1 MGFQGNEPHCMPPQE
16 KSHHAA
22 SATVEL
28 RSSRRIAMARHTRI
42 APRKEKGK
50 EAEVKVDKHNRL
62 RVLLWI
68 LMTTTAVLIAQQVYR
83 YWHRVPTPPPTPDEQ
98 YLPVQFD
105 EQGEMDMGTME
116 RMLDILYKRPNDMEG
131 YESMEA
137 EPGSYRFRKQ
147 A

>member
-1 MGFQGNEPHCMPPQE
+1 MPPQE
-16 KSHHAA
+16 KSHDAA
-22 SATVEL
+22 CATVEL
-28 RSSRRIAMARHTRI
+28 PSSRRLAMARHTRI
-42 APRKEKGK
+42 APRKKKEK
-50 EAEVKVDKHNRL
+50 EAEVKVDEHNRL
-62 RVLLWI
+62 RMLLWI
-68 LMTTTAVLIAQQVYR
+68 LMATTVVLIAQQVYR
-83 YWHRVPTPPPTPDEQ
+83 YWHRVPTPPATSDEQ

-116 RMLDILYKRPNDMEG
+116 RMLDILYKRPKDMEG

>member
-1 MGFQGNEPHCMPPQE
+1 M
-16 KSHHAA
+16 
-22 SATVEL
+22 
-28 RSSRRIAMARHTRI
+28 
-42 APRKEKGK
+42 
-50 EAEVKVDKHNRL
+50 
-62 RVLLWI
+62 
-68 LMTTTAVLIAQQVYR
+68 
-83 YWHRVPTPPPTPDEQ
+83 
-98 YLPVQFD
+98 QFD

>member
-1 MGFQGNEPHCMPPQE
+1 
-16 KSHHAA
+16 
-22 SATVEL
+22 
-28 RSSRRIAMARHTRI
+28 MARHTRI
-42 APRKEKGK
+42 APREKKEK
-50 EAEVKVDKHNRL
+50 EAEVKVDEHNRL
-62 RVLLWI
+62 RMLLWI
-68 LMTTTAVLIAQQVYR
+68 LMATTAVLIAQQVYR
-83 YWHRVPTPPPTPDEQ
+83 YWHRVPTPPPTSDEQ

-137 EPGSYRFRKQ
+137 EPGSYRFRKK

>member
-1 MGFQGNEPHCMPPQE
+1 M
-16 KSHHAA
+16 
-22 SATVEL
+22 
-28 RSSRRIAMARHTRI
+28 
-42 APRKEKGK
+42 
-50 EAEVKVDKHNRL
+50 KVDEHNRL
-62 RVLLWI
+62 RMLLWI
-68 LMTTTAVLIAQQVYR
+68 LMATTVVLIAQQVYR
-83 YWHRVPTPPPTPDEQ
+83 YWHRVPTPPPTSDEQ

-116 RMLDILYKRPNDMEG
+116 RMLDILYKRPNEMEG